1 MAAAQDDGAQ
11 RKLAYTLLLELM
23 SYQFASPVR
32 WIEAQD
38 VVLGQYRAERIIE
51 IGPAATLTNMIKQT
65 AQSKFLH
72 SDRATLLQRQFL
84 ASEKQGKD
92 IYYEDHGVGIGIDAE
107 APAPGAKTQAQAST
121 GSPTAPVA
129 PSPAPAKAEPTGGME
144 AIEDQPARAFEIVR
158 TLLSRI
164 LKIPLTDVVGTQS
177 IKSLAGGRSTLEN
190 EIIGDLAS
198 EFGSLPDRAED
209 LTVSDLS
216 AALQKTFTGQMRKV
230 LLKAL
235 HAMFASKMPGQFTV
249 ATARTY
255 LQSRWGL
262 GAGRQDSVLLLAIAQ
277 QPGSRLK
284 EEPEARSFFDGLV
297 QFYADEHGLTLGAD
311 SGAADEASGPGGSLV
326 MDQKTLAALTGG
338 QQALSKALLKIYA
351 KHLDIDLDG
360 DRRAVHDLQAT
371 VEKDLRLALDQIHQE
386 LGEDFIDGVQPVFSA
401 RKARRFDSAWSWALQ
416 DLLQLY
422 YEVSRTGGETEVDP
436 AANRCKHIED
446 AADPKLLD
454 VLQRIVGRFE
464 QQPVLSSLFTQLAQR
479 CRDSL
484 LHGRRYLAQ
493 PDQRGPRTT
502 ISAEGEI
509 SYTEQGRAEPVP
521 LADLVYLPKSTEAK
535 AAPLEP
541 FLHLKQRA
549 AGSSAWTYSRDLT
562 EKYRAV
568 LEQATTVG
576 ESFAGRSVLI
586 TGAGVGSI
594 GAEVLKGLLAG
605 GARVIVTTSRFSSSV
620 VRMYQDLYTQAGSR
634 GSELVV
640 VPFNQASVQDVTAL
654 VNYIYDA
661 QGGLHWDLD
670 HILPFAAMPENGR
683 TIDKIDPHSELAHRA
698 MMVNTLRLLGA
709 VKARKEAQGA
719 HTRPTQVILPLSP
732 NHGVFGGDGL
742 YSESKLGLE
751 ALFNRWH
758 SEDWSDYL
766 SVCGAVIGWTRGTGL
781 MSGNNVVA
789 EGIEEL
795 GCRTFS
801 QQEMAQCLLCL
812 MFNPMCSLCEEAPLY
827 ADLSGRMGAVPDLRQ
842 KVQELRKEIN
852 ETADTRRALLE
863 ELEMEARCT
872 ADSEPAKAAATPTP
886 TAHVRLDFPPTIDY
900 NQDIKPLAADLQG
913 MVDLDRVVVVTG
925 FGEIGPWGNAR
936 TRWEMEAYGE
946 FSLEGCVE
954 MAWLMGLVQY
964 ENGPSPGWVDAKTH
978 ERVHDH
984 EVKQKY
990 EEHILS
996 HTGIRLIE
1004 PDQFGANY
1012 HPEHKQLLHE
1022 VLIQEDFPELEV
1034 PEATAQQMKLE
1045 HGDKV
1050 DIIPDPEGRDQ
1061 DQCRVVLKKG
1071 AKLMVPKALR
1081 LDRTVIGQI
1090 PTGWDARKY
1099 GIPDDVISQVDPVTL
1114 YMLACSIEALLA
1126 SGITDP
1132 YEIYRY
1138 IHVSEAGNCVGSSL
1152 GGLNSLQQMYRG
1164 QYTEKEVQKDI
1175 LQETFVNT
1183 IGAWMNML
1191 LMSSAGP
1198 IRTPVGACAT
1208 AIESVELGYD
1218 TLISGKAKFCFVGGG
1233 DGFGEELLYEFAN
1246 MKATANTVDEF
1257 EQGREASEMSR
1268 PATSTRNGFMESH
1281 GCGVQILTTARLAV
1295 EMGLPVRGVIAFA
1308 ETSSDK
1314 ASRSVPAPGRGILS
1328 KAREARSS
1336 APSSSR
1342 VSSPLLKISNRRK
1355 RLDFRKKQIEFAR
1368 KTALEE
1374 LELEIAHIEESEA
1387 EDYIRERTAQIDAE
1401 ARKDLTNA
1409 QYSLGNAFWHNDPSI
1424 APLRGALA
1432 VWGLT
1437 IDDLDVASFHGTST
1451 KLNEKNECSLIQ
1463 AQLSHLGRAKGNV
1476 ILGVFQ
1482 KYLTGHPKGAAGA
1495 WMLNGALQILD
1506 TGIVPGNRNL
1516 DNVEA
1521 ELQKNEQIA
1530 FLNRSL
1536 ETGRGSMRA
1545 VSVTSFGFGQKGAQ
1559 TIVVHPKYLFAT
1571 LEEHEYKEY
1580 LDKRAKR
1587 QKKADSFFYR
1597 GLASNRLFELKSAPP
1612 WAPQKE
1618 LETLL
1623 DPTRPRRNGDDR
1635 VARAVVQQE
1644 SVVRRS
1650 YIQHKFITP

>member
-1 MAAAQDDGAQ
+1 MVAAQDDGAQ
-11 RKLAYTLLLELM
+11 RKLAHTLLLELM

-32 WIEAQD
+32 WIETQD

-65 AQSKFLH
+65 VQSKFLH
-72 SDRATLLQRQFL
+72 SDRASLLQRQLL

-92 IYYEDHGVGIGIDAE
+92 IYYEDDGVGIGIGAE
-107 APAPGAKTQAQAST
+107 APAPSAKTQAQASGGAGT
-121 GSPTAPVA
+121 TAGAGSTTAPVTA
-129 PSPAPAKAEPTGGME
+129 PPAPAAAAPAQASAAKAVPVGGME
-144 AIEDQPARAFEIVR
+144 AIEDRPAQAFEIVR

-164 LKIPLTDVVGTQS
+164 LKIALTDVVGTQS
-177 IKSLAGGRSTLEN
+177 IKSLSGGRSTLEN

-230 LLKAL
+230 ILKML

-249 ATARTY
+249 ASARTY

-262 GAGRQDSVLLLAIAQ
+262 GSGRQDSVLLLAIAQ

-284 EEPEARSFFDGLV
+284 EDAEARSFFDGLV
-297 QFYADEHGLTLGAD
+297 QFYADEHGLTLGAN
-311 SGAADEASGPGGSLV
+311 SGAADETSGLGGSLV
-326 MDQKTLAALTGG
+326 MDQKTLAALKGG
-338 QQALSKALLKIYA
+338 QQELSKALLKIYA

-360 DRRAVHDLQAT
+360 DRRALHDLQAT

-386 LGEDFIDGVQPVFSA
+386 LGEDFTDGVQPVFSA

-422 YEVSRTGGETEVDP
+422 YEVSRTGGETEVDL
-436 AANRCKHIED
+436 AAKRCKHIED
-446 AADPKLLD
+446 AADPRLLD

-484 LHGRRYLAQ
+484 LHGPRYLAR

-502 ISAEGEI
+502 ISAEGDI
-509 SYTEQGRAEPVP
+509 SYTEQERAEPVP
-521 LADLVYLPKSTEAK
+521 LADLVYLPKSTEA
-535 AAPLEP
+535 APLEP
-541 FLHLKQRA
+541 FLHLKQRTG
-549 AGSSAWTYSRDLT
+549 GSSAWTYSCDLT
-562 EKYRAV
+562 EQYRAV
-568 LEQATTVG
+568 LEQATTIG

-620 VRMYQDLYTQAGSR
+620 VRKYQDLYTQVGSR

-683 TIDKIDPHSELAHRA
+683 TIEKIDPHSELAHRT

-709 VKARKEAQGA
+709 VKARKEAQGS

-781 MSGNNVVA
+781 MSGNNLVA

-812 MFNPMCSLCEEAPLY
+812 MFNPICSLCEEAPLY
-827 ADLSGRMGAVPDLRQ
+827 ADLSGRMGAVQNLRQ
-842 KVQELRKEIN
+842 KVQELRTEIN
-852 ETADTRRALLE
+852 ETANTRRALLE
-863 ELEMEARCT
+863 ELEMEARCSEGPT
-872 ADSEPAKAAATPTP
+872 PTTDSEPAKATATPTP
-886 TAHVRLDFPPTIDY
+886 TAHVRLDFPPTLDY
-900 NQDIKPLAADLQG
+900 SQDIKPLTADLQG

-954 MAWLMGLVQY
+954 MAWLMGLIRY
-964 ENGPSPGWVDAKTH
+964 ENGSSLGWVDAKTN

-1004 PDQFGANY
+1004 PDRFGANY

-1050 DIIPDPEGRDQ
+1050 DIIPDPEGG

-1081 LDRTVIGQI
+1081 LDRMVIGQI

-1114 YMLACSIEALLA
+1114 YMLACSIEALLS

-1152 GGLNSLQQMYRG
+1152 GGFNSLQQMYRG
-1164 QYTEKEVQKDI
+1164 RYMEKEVQKDI

-1218 TLISGKAKFCFVGGG
+1218 TLISGKARFCFVGGG
-1233 DGFGEELLYEFAN
+1233 DDFGEEVLYEFAN

-1268 PATSTRNGFMESH
+1268 PAASTRNGFMESH
-1281 GCGVQILTTARLAV
+1281 GCGVQILTTARLAI
-1295 EMGLPVRGVIAFA
+1295 EMGLPVRGVIAFV

-1328 KAREARSS
+1328 KAREVRSS
-1336 APSSSR
+1336 SPSSSLI
-1342 VSSPLLKISNRRK
+1342 SSPLLNISNRRK

-1368 KTALEE
+1368 ETALEE
-1374 LELEIAHIEESEA
+1374 LQLEIAHVEESEV
-1387 EDYIRERTAQIDAE
+1387 EDYIRERTAQINAE
-1401 ARKDLTNA
+1401 AQKDLRNA
-1409 QYSLGNAFWHNDPSI
+1409 QYHLGNAFWQNDPSI

-1516 DNVEA
+1516 DNVET

-1536 ETGRGSMRA
+1536 DTGRGSMRA

-1571 LEEHEYKEY
+1571 LEEQEYKEY
-1580 LDKRAKR
+1580 LDKRTKR
-1587 QKKADSFFYR
+1587 QKRADSFFYR
-1597 GLASNRLFELKSAPP
+1597 GLASNRLFQLKTAPP

-1623 DPTRPRRNGDDR
+1623 DPT
-1635 VARAVVQQE
+1635 
-1644 SVVRRS
+1644 VR
-1650 YIQHKFITP
+1650 F

>member
-1 MAAAQDDGAQ
+1 MVAAQDDGAQ
-11 RKLAYTLLLELM
+11 RKLAHTLLVELM
-23 SYQFASPVR
+23 SYLFASPVR
-32 WIEAQD
+32 WIETQD

-65 AQSKFLH
+65 QSKFLH
-72 SDRATLLQRQFL
+72 SDRASLLERQLL

-92 IYYEDHGVGIGIDAE
+92 IYYEDDGVGIGIGAE
-107 APAPGAKTQAQAST
+107 APAPAAKAQAQASGGA
-121 GSPTAPVA
+121 GSTTTIVTAPPTPAVA
-129 PSPAPAKAEPTGGME
+129 APAQAPAAKALAQAGGIE
-144 AIEDQPARAFEIVR
+144 AIEDQPARAFEIVH

-164 LKIPLTDVVGTQS
+164 LKIAVTDVVGTQS
-177 IKSLAGGRSTLEN
+177 IKSLSGGRSTLEN

-209 LTVSDLS
+209 LTVSNLS

-230 LLKAL
+230 ILKML

-249 ATARTY
+249 ATARTC

-262 GAGRQDSVLLLAIAQ
+262 GSGRQDSILLLAIAQ

-284 EEPEARSFFDGLV
+284 EEAEARSFFDGLV
-297 QFYADEHGLTLGAD
+297 QFYAAEHGLTLGGN
-311 SGAADEASGPGGSLV
+311 SGAADETSGLGGSLM
-326 MDQKTLAALTGG
+326 MDQKMLAALTGG
-338 QQALSKALLKIYA
+338 QQEFIWISIWMGIGAL
-351 KHLDIDLDG
+351 
-360 DRRAVHDLQAT
+360 HDLQGT
-371 VEKDLRLALDQIHQE
+371 VEKDLRLALDLIHQE
-386 LGEDFIDGVQPVFSA
+386 LGEDFTEGVQPMFSA
-401 RKARRFDSAWSWALQ
+401 RKARGFDSAWSWALQ

-422 YEVSRTGGETEVDP
+422 YEVSRAGGEAEVDL
-436 AANRCKHIED
+436 ATRRCKHIED
-446 AADPKLLD
+446 AADPRLLD

-464 QQPVLSSLFTQLAQR
+464 QQPVLSSLFTQLA
-479 CRDSL
+479 
-484 LHGRRYLAQ
+484 RRYLAR
-493 PDQRGPRTT
+493 PDNRGPRTT
-502 ISAEGEI
+502 ISAEGDI
-509 SYTEQGRAEPVP
+509 SYTEQDRAEPVP
-521 LADLVYLPKSTEAK
+521 LADLVYLPKSTEA
-535 AAPLEP
+535 APLEP
-541 FLHLKQRA
+541 FLHLKQRTG
-549 AGSSAWTYSRDLT
+549 GSSSWTYSRDLT
-562 EKYRAV
+562 EQYRAV

-620 VRMYQDLYTQAGSR
+620 VRKYQDLYTQVGSR
-634 GSELVV
+634 ESELVV
-640 VPFNQASVQDVTAL
+640 VPFNQASMQDVTAL

-670 HILPFAAMPENGR
+670 HILPFAAMPKNGQ
-683 TIDKIDPHSELAHRA
+683 TIEKIDPHSELAHRT
-698 MMVNTLRLLGA
+698 MMVNTLYLLGA
-709 VKARKEAQGA
+709 VKARKEAQGSR
-719 HTRPTQVILPLSP
+719 TRPTQVILPLSP
-732 NHGVFGGDGL
+732 NHGIFGGDGL

-766 SVCGAVIGWTRGTGL
+766 SVCVAVIGWTRGTGL
-781 MSGNNVVA
+781 MSGNNLVA

-795 GCRTFS
+795 RCRTFS
-801 QQEMAQCLLCL
+801 QQEMTQCLLCL

-842 KVQELRKEIN
+842 VQDLRTEIN
-852 ETADTRRALLE
+852 ETANTRRALLE
-863 ELEMEARCT
+863 ELEMEAKCSEGPT
-872 ADSEPAKAAATPTP
+872 PTTVSEPAKATATATSTP
-886 TAHVRLDFPPTIDY
+886 TAHVRLDFPPTLDY
-900 NQDIKPLAADLQG
+900 NQDIKPLTADLQG

-954 MAWLMGLVQY
+954 MAWLMGLIRY
-964 ENGPSPGWVDAKTH
+964 ENGASASPGWVDAKTN

-984 EVKQKY
+984 EIKQKY

-1004 PDQFGANY
+1004 PDRFGANY
-1012 HPEHKQLLHE
+1012 HPEHKHLLH
-1022 VLIQEDFPELEV
+1022 
-1034 PEATAQQMKLE
+1034 EATAQQMKLE

-1050 DIIPDPEGRDQ
+1050 HIIPDSDGA

-1081 LDRTVIGQI
+1081 LDRMVIGQI

-1099 GIPDDVISQVDPVTL
+1099 GIPDDVVSQVDPVTL
-1114 YMLACSIEALLA
+1114 YMLVCSIGALLS
-1126 SGITDP
+1126 SGITDL
-1132 YEIYRY
+1132 YGIYRY
-1138 IHVSEAGNCVGSSL
+1138 IHVPEAGNCVGSSL
-1152 GGLNSLQQMYRG
+1152 GGSNSLQQMYRG
-1164 QYTEKEVQKDI
+1164 RYMEKEVQKDI

-1218 TLISGKAKFCFVGGG
+1218 TLISGKAQFCFVGGG
-1233 DGFGEELLYEFAN
+1233 DDFGEEVLYEFAN

-1268 PATSTRNGFMESH
+1268 PAASTRNGFMESH
-1281 GCGVQILTTARLAV
+1281 GCGVQILTTARLAI
-1295 EMGLPVRGVIAFA
+1295 EMGLPVRGVVAFV

-1328 KAREARSS
+1328 KAREVRY
-1336 APSSSR
+1336 SSSSSSSSSSLI
-1342 VSSPLLKISNRRK
+1342 SSPLLKISNRRK
-1355 RLDFRKKQIEFAR
+1355 RLDFRKKIEFAR
-1368 KTALEE
+1368 ETALEE
-1374 LELEIAHIEESEA
+1374 LQLEIANIEESEV
-1387 EDYIRERTAQIDAE
+1387 ETYVRERTTQIDAE
-1401 ARKDLTNA
+1401 ARKDLKNA
-1409 QYSLGNAFWHNDPSI
+1409 QYHLGNTFCYNNPSI

-1432 VWGLT
+1432 VWGLS

-1451 KLNEKNECSLIQ
+1451 KLNEKNEYSLIQ
-1463 AQLSHLGRAKGNV
+1463 AQLSHLDRTKGNV

-1521 ELQKNEQIA
+1521 ELQENEQIA

-1536 ETGRGSMRA
+1536 DTGRDSM
-1545 VSVTSFGFGQKGAQ
+1545 
-1559 TIVVHPKYLFAT
+1559 
-1571 LEEHEYKEY
+1571 
-1580 LDKRAKR
+1580 RAKR
-1587 QKKADSFFYR
+1587 QKKTDPFFYR
-1597 GLASNRLFELKSAPP
+1597 GLASSRLFELKTAPP

-1623 DPTRPRRNGDDR
+1623 DPT
-1635 VARAVVQQE
+1635 
-1644 SVVRRS
+1644 VR
-1650 YIQHKFITP
+1650 F

>member
-1 MAAAQDDGAQ
+1 MVAAQDDGAQ
-11 RKLAYTLLLELM
+11 RKLAHTLLLELM

-32 WIEAQD
+32 WIETQD

-65 AQSKFLH
+65 VQAKFLQ
-72 SDRATLLQRQFL
+72 SDRASLLNRQLL

-92 IYYEDHGVGIGIDAE
+92 IYYEDDGVAVGVGAE
-107 APAPGAKTQAQAST
+107 APSQPSAAPSTPPAAGPPVVPVAVAVPVPVAAPAQAPAT
-121 GSPTAPVA
+121 KAL
-129 PSPAPAKAEPTGGME
+129 APAGG
-144 AIEDQPARAFEIVR
+144 IQDQPAQAFEIVR

-164 LKIPLTDVVGTQS
+164 LKIALADVVGTQS
-177 IKSLAGGRSTLEN
+177 IKSLSGGRSTLEN

-209 LTVSDLS
+209 LPINDLS
-216 AALQKTFTGQMRKV
+216 AALQKTFSGQMRKV
-230 LLKAL
+230 MLKML
-235 HAMFASKMPGQFTV
+235 HAMFAAKMPGQFTV
-249 ATARTY
+249 ASTRSY
-255 LQSRWGL
+255 LQTRWGL
-262 GAGRQDSVLLLAIAQ
+262 GPGCQDSILLLAIAQ
-277 QPGSRLK
+277 QPANRLK
-284 EEPEARSFFDGLV
+284 EEAEAQGFFDGLV
-297 QFYADEHGLTLGAD
+297 QFYAAERGLTLDAN
-311 SGAADEASGPGGSLV
+311 SGVADEASGMRGGAMV
-326 MDQKTLAALTGG
+326 MDQKMLAALTGG
-338 QQALSKALLKIYA
+338 QQELSKALLKIYA
-351 KHLDIDLDG
+351 KHLDLDLDG
-360 DRRAVHDLQAT
+360 DRRALHDLQGR

-386 LGEDFIDGVQPVFSA
+386 LGEDFTDGVQPVFSA

-422 YEVSRTGGETEVDP
+422 YEVSRADGKTGVEIDLATR
-436 AANRCKHIED
+436 RCKHVED
-446 AADPKLLD
+446 AADPRLLD

-464 QQPVLSSLFTQLAQR
+464 HQPALSSLFTQLAQR
-479 CRDSL
+479 CRESL
-484 LHGRRYLAQ
+484 LHGPRYLAQ
-493 PDQRGPRTT
+493 PDNRGPSTT
-502 ISAEGEI
+502 ISAEGDI
-509 SYTEQGRAEPVP
+509 SYTEHDRTEPVP
-521 LADLVYLPKSTEAK
+521 LADLVHIPKDT
-535 AAPLEP
+535 EP
-541 FLHLKQRA
+541 FLHLKQRTD
-549 AGSSAWTYSRDLT
+549 GCSTWIYSRDLT
-562 EKYRAV
+562 EQYRAV
-568 LEQATTVG
+568 LEQATTTG

-605 GARVIVTTSRFSSSV
+605 GARVIVTTSRFSSNV
-620 VRMYQDLYTQAGSR
+620 VRKYQDLYTQVGSR

-640 VPFNQASVQDVTAL
+640 VPFNQASVQDVNAL
-654 VNYIYDA
+654 VDYIYD
-661 QGGLHWDLD
+661 GLHWDLD

-683 TIDKIDPHSELAHRA
+683 TIEKIDPHSELAHRT
-698 MMVNTLRLLGA
+698 MMVNTLRLLGS
-709 VKARKEAQGA
+709 VKARKEAQGSD
-719 HTRPTQVILPLSP
+719 TRPTQVILPLSP

-781 MSGNNVVA
+781 MSGNNLVA
-789 EGIEEL
+789 QGIEEL

-827 ADLSGRMGAVPDLRQ
+827 ADLSGRMGAVPGLKQ
-842 KVQELRKEIN
+842 KVQDLRTDIN
-852 ETADTRRALLE
+852 ETANTRRDLLD
-863 ELEMEARCT
+863 ELEMEAKCSEGPTTPT
-872 ADSEPAKAAATPTP
+872 AVDEPTATATATP
-886 TAHVRLDFPPTIDY
+886 TAHVRLEFPPTLDY
-900 NQDIKPLAADLQG
+900 ERDIKPLANVRQG

-925 FGEIGPWGNAR
+925 FGEIGPWGNSR

-954 MAWLMGLVQY
+954 MAWMMGLIRY
-964 ENGPSPGWVDAKTH
+964 DKAAPGWVDAKTN
-978 ERVHDH
+978 ERVPDH
-984 EVKQKY
+984 EIKQRY

-1004 PDQFGANY
+1004 PDRFGASY

-1022 VLIQEDFPELEV
+1022 VLIQEDFPDLEV

-1050 DIIPDPEGRDQ
+1050 HVIPDPAGG

-1081 LDRTVIGQI
+1081 LDRMVIGQI

-1114 YMLACSIEALLA
+1114 YMLVCSIEALLS

-1132 YEIYRY
+1132 YEIYKY

-1152 GGLNSLQQMYRG
+1152 GGFNSLQQMYRG
-1164 QYTEKEVQKDI
+1164 RYMEKEVQKDI

-1218 TLISGKAKFCFVGGG
+1218 TLVSGKAQFCFVGGG
-1233 DGFGEELLYEFAN
+1233 DDFGEEVLYEFAN

-1268 PATSTRNGFMESH
+1268 PAASTRNGFMESH
-1281 GCGVQILTTARLAV
+1281 GCGVQILTTASLAI
-1295 EMGLPVRGVIAFA
+1295 EMGLPLRGVVAFV

-1328 KAREARSS
+1328 KARE
-1336 APSSSR
+1336 SSSLIP
-1342 VSSPLLKISNRRK
+1342 SPLLKLSNRRK

-1368 KTALEE
+1368 ETALEE
-1374 LELEIAHIEESEA
+1374 LQLEIANIEEPDVET
-1387 EDYIRERTAQIDAE
+1387 YIRERTAQIDAD
-1401 ARKDLTNA
+1401 ARKELKNA
-1409 QYSLGNAFWHNDPSI
+1409 QYHLGNTFWHDDPSI

-1463 AQLSHLGRAKGNV
+1463 AQLSHLGREKGNV

-1521 ELQKNEQIA
+1521 ELQQNEQIA

-1536 ETGRGSMRA
+1536 DTGRGSMRA
-1545 VSVTSFGFGQKGAQ
+1545 VSITSFGFGQKGAQ

-1571 LEEHEYKEY
+1571 LEEQEYEVY
-1580 LDKRAKR
+1580 VEKRTKR
-1587 QKKADSFFYR
+1587 QKKADAFFYR
-1597 GLASNRLFELKSAPP
+1597 GFAGNRLFELKSAPP

-1618 LETLL
+1618 METLL
-1623 DPTRPRRNGDDR
+1623 DPTMR
-1635 VARAVVQQE
+1635 
-1644 SVVRRS
+1644 
-1650 YIQHKFITP
+1650 F